1 MVFGFKLS
9 QFVGIIQLDS
19 LVWTLFLKLLKK
31 KIPFFAYINYNG
43 LMKILHTADWHLGKR
58 LDKYSR
64 LEEQRAVLDELIAL
78 ADEEEI
84 DVVLVAGDL
93 FDAFNPAAEAVELLY
108 RSLKRLAKNGERVVI
123 AIAGNHD
130 SPDRIDAPD
139 VLAREC
145 GIVFVGYPQAT
156 IAVGELCG
164 GFCITKS
171 EPGFL
176 EIKVPKYDYP
186 LRLLLMPYA
195 NEYRLRTFLGVD
207 NEEKEL
213 RSILEAHWEQL
224 ATKYCDKFGVNILM
238 AHLFVMKRGEVP
250 PEEPIDEKPILHIGG
265 AQAVYSE
272 NIPESLQYV
281 ALGHLHRYQE
291 IDKARMPIVYSS
303 SLLSYSFAEAGQQ
316 KNVVLIEAEPAR
328 AVDFRQLPL
337 TAGKPLYKKRF
348 ESISEAL
355 EWLHHCGP
363 AWIELT
369 MVSEDFMNAED
380 RKQLLQAHDGIVTI
394 IPEVKTKGNVAE
406 ETRTIDLSQSVEEL
420 FIQYFSFRNKQQPNE
435 DLLKLFTEVRAEQID
450 E

>member
-1 MVFGFKLS
+1 
-9 QFVGIIQLDS
+9 
-19 LVWTLFLKLLKK
+19 
-31 KIPFFAYINYNG
+31 
-43 LMKILHTADWHLGKR
+43 MKILHTADWHLGKR

-224 ATKYCDKFGVNILM
+224 ATKYCDKFGVNMLM

-337 TAGKPLYKKRF
+337 KAGKPLYKKRF

>member
-1 MVFGFKLS
+1 
-9 QFVGIIQLDS
+9 
-19 LVWTLFLKLLKK
+19 
-31 KIPFFAYINYNG
+31 
-43 LMKILHTADWHLGKR
+43 MKILHTADWHLGKR

-78 ADEEEI
+78 ADKEEI

-156 IAVGELCG
+156 IAIGELCG

>member
-1 MVFGFKLS
+1 
-9 QFVGIIQLDS
+9 
-19 LVWTLFLKLLKK
+19 
-31 KIPFFAYINYNG
+31 
-43 LMKILHTADWHLGKR
+43 MKILHTADWHLGKR

-224 ATKYCDKFGVNILM
+224 ATKYCDKFGVNILT

-337 TAGKPLYKKRF
+337 KAGKPLYKKRF

>member
-1 MVFGFKLS
+1 
-9 QFVGIIQLDS
+9 
-19 LVWTLFLKLLKK
+19 
-31 KIPFFAYINYNG
+31 
-43 LMKILHTADWHLGKR
+43 MKILHTADWHLGKR

-337 TAGKPLYKKRF
+337 KAGKPLYKKRF